1 MNRVLIFIVAYNAE
15 QHLEK
20 VLRRIPPEIFSRYD
34 YEILIID
41 DSSKDR
47 TFDVAQRFHSQHTN
61 LNLKVLFNPV
71 NQGYGG
77 NQKLGYQYAIDNH
90 FDVVVLLHGDGQYA
104 PEMVEAIFSPIL
116 EERVDAVF
124 GSRMMVK
131 GDARKGGMPLYK
143 YVGNKVLTFLENR
156 ILGANLSE
164 FHSGYRAYSVAA
176 LRRIPFQ
183 HNSPDFHFDTEIII
197 QLILAKL
204 QIREIPIPTHYGDEI
219 CHVNGFKYAW
229 DVFIACI
236 ESRLQGLSILYK
248 RKYDIE
254 QASSHYTLKLGY
266 ASSHS
271 MSIDRVG
278 AKSSVLDIGAC
289 EGFVAGELKK
299 KGCRVSGIDQLPL
312 RDGAPFDEYVQ
323 CDLNHPKFPFDMES
337 FDYVLMLDVIEH
349 LRSPEAFLDT
359 LREQL
364 KLSPATVILTTP
376 NIAFGL
382 MRLQLLLGQFNYG
395 KVGILDI
402 THCRLFTFKT
412 FKHLCEECGYIVK
425 DLKGIPVPFP
435 KALGDNLAGRLLLGL
450 NQLLIKINKSLFSYQ
465 IYAELRPT
473 PVVGNLLAHTIKTSL
488 EKTPAQEVV
497 I

>member
-15 QHLEK
+15 HHIEQ
-20 VLRRIPPEIFSRYD
+20 VLRRIPPEIFSKYD

-47 TFDVAQRFHSQHTN
+47 TFEVARRFHTQHTN

-77 NQKLGYQYAIDNH
+77 NQKLGYQYAIDNN

-104 PEMVEAIFSPIL
+104 PELVESIFSPIL
-116 EERVDAVF
+116 KEGVAAVF

-131 GDARKGGMPLYK
+131 GAARKGGMPLYK
-143 YVGNKVLTFLENR
+143 FVGNKILTSLENQ
-156 ILGANLSE
+156 ILGARLSE

-204 QIREIPIPTHYGDEI
+204 EIRETPIPTHYGDEV
-219 CHVNGFKYAW
+219 CHVNGMKYAW
-229 DVFIACI
+229 DVFMACI
-236 ESRLQGLSILYK
+236 QSRLQALSILYK

-254 QASSHYTLKLGY
+254 QESSHYTLKLGY
-266 ASSHS
+266 MSSHS
-271 MSIDRVG
+271 MSIDRV
-278 AKSSVLDIGAC
+278 AADSKVLDIGAC
-289 EGFVAGELKK
+289 EGFVAAELTR
-299 KGCRVSGIDQLPL
+299 KGCRVSGIDQLP
-312 RDGAPFDEYVQ
+312 RKEGAAFEEYVQ
-323 CDLNHPKFPFDMES
+323 CDLNHPKFPFEMEG
-337 FDYVLMLDVIEH
+337 FNYVLMLDILEH
-349 LRSPEAFLDT
+349 LRNPESFMDS

-364 KLSPATVILTTP
+364 KLSQATVILTTP
-376 NIAFGL
+376 NIAFAL

-412 FKHLCEECGYIVK
+412 LKHLCEECGYVVK
-425 DLKGIPVPFP
+425 ELKGVPAPFP
-435 KALGDNLAGRLLLGL
+435 KALGNNFAGRLLLNI
-450 NQLLIKINKSLFSYQ
+450 NQMLIKISKSLFAYQ
-465 IYAELRPT
+465 IYAELQPT

-488 EKTPAQEVV
+488 EKSPAAQGPQ
-497 I
+497 